1 MEHRYSQRSPANTKV
16 LIYKKGIPV
25 ATGIAENTSRQGLF
39 LRTEYQNINL
49 FQPLEVELMP
59 RNQSVGTDRIKTFVV
74 HKSECGFGFGLEIIE
89 VEDSALALLKAV

>member
-1 MEHRYSQRSPANTKV
+1 MEHRYSQRTPSNTKV

-25 ATGIAENTSRQGLF
+25 ATGIAVNTSRQGLF

-59 RNQSVGTDRIKTFVV
+59 RNRSVGTDRIKTCVV
-74 HKSECGFGFGLEIIE
+74 HKGEYGFGLEIIE
-89 VEDSALALLKAV
+89 VEDSAIALSKAV